1 MGWKTLKEHYG
12 IRHLVQVKTH
22 IDGIG
27 GDRFIVI
34 GTTSMYDLIVIRC
47 SDGKI
52 VKTNTFCN
60 NVLQDYLN
68 KMGRDGRAVV
78 KELIDTEDR
87 FNEDNLMD
95 VYAIEEYEGR
105 KRIVLKHAEKFGWPN
120 VTTDG
125 MLMSAS
131 NSFKTKDEAVEELL
145 NASKLDAKKL
155 ATGFLDAYRTAFDK
169 RLVLYKEIW
178 NYLFT
183 MLISR
188 YKIIKK

>member
-22 IDGIG
+22 IDGLD

-52 VKTNTFCN
+52 VKANTFCN

-68 KMGRDGRAVV
+68 KMGRDGRAIV
-78 KELIDTEDR
+78 KELIDTEDC
-87 FNEDNLMD
+87 FNEDKLMD
-95 VYAIEEYEGR
+95 VYVIEEYEGR
-105 KRIVLKHAEKFGWPN
+105 KRIVLKRAEKFGWPN

-125 MLMSAS
+125 MLMSSS
-131 NSFKTKDEAVEELL
+131 NSFKTKDDAVKELL
-145 NASKLDAKKL
+145 RVSKLDAKKL
-155 ATGFLDAYRTAFDK
+155 ATGFLDAYKTAFDK
-169 RLVLYKEIW
+169 RLALYKEIW